1 MGEKE
6 KREIKE
12 LIKERE
18 AKLTVEALEEIKGII
33 EDCKKSYDNFS
44 VSDCIEIIE
53 GEIKKLRKG

>member
-33 EDCKKSYDNFS
+33 EDCKKNYDNFS